1 MPTERIQA
9 QAIPQQQA
17 EATAMDHEQ
26 TWPARERWFQHGFE
40 HMPCGM
46 VVMSLAPGRPNLY
59 LAANDSFCQVAGY
72 SWAELAGREFI
83 SDFHPDDQAGL
94 DTAFQQVI
102 SGDCSSIQATSR
114 IVRKDGETVCIRL
127 TIATIQPAAGE
138 RYLTAFVEDITAAEQ
153 GAAEISQLRTELAR
167 SRRMKSLGHLL
178 DGVAADFNNLLMVIG
193 SYASLV
199 HEEVSLAETAGS
211 ATRWRPV
218 RSDIE
223 QIQDA
228 AERAKMLIK
237 HLLAFARRESALAED
252 VDLGQVV
259 SDASLLL
266 AELLGEQ
273 IPIVIQA
280 TRGAWPVHAA
290 PAILELMIADIA
302 ANARDAMPSGGQV
315 TIGIQNV
322 DTAGSDGIAHLKISQ
337 RDANELAVLLPGRY
351 VLLRI
356 TDTGIGMDPAIAE
369 RAFEPFFT
377 TKDHNESAGLG
388 LAGVHG
394 VAAQAGGRA
403 WLESEP
409 GRGTTVT
416 VALPA
421 APGSGYDT
429 ASAGTTQASS
439 TPGAGS
445 VLVIDDNPQIREVVH
460 RVLTSA
466 GYGVTTAAGGQDALD
481 LLDNP
486 DITADLVLTDVVM
499 PGITGNAFAAQ
510 LKARRPGLKILFMS
524 GYERPHNASETWPGE
539 GVQVIGKPFSRAALL
554 ATVSRLLGASSAGA
568 SSAGAGPE

>member
-1 MPTERIQA
+1 MAAERTQA
-9 QAIPQQQA
+9 GAIPEQRA
-17 EATAMDHEQ
+17 GAAAADHDQ
-26 TWPARERWFQHGFE
+26 SWPAREQWFQHGFE

-59 LAANDSFCQVAGY
+59 LAANDSFCQLAGY
-72 SWAELAGREFI
+72 SWAELAGREFL
-83 SDFHPDDQAGL
+83 SDFHPDEQAGL
-94 DTAFQQVI
+94 DVAFQQVI
-102 SGDCSSIQATSR
+102 SGDSPSIQATSR
-114 IVRKDGETVCIRL
+114 MIRKDGEAVFVRL
-127 TIATIQPAAGE
+127 TAATIELAAGE
-138 RYLTAFVEDITAAEQ
+138 RYLSAFVEDVTAAEQ
-153 GAAEISQLRTELAR
+153 GAAEMSQLRRELAR

-199 HEEVSLAETAGS
+199 HEEVSMAETAGS

-237 HLLAFARRESALAED
+237 HLLAFARRESALTED
-252 VDLGQVV
+252 VDLGRVV

-266 AELLGEQ
+266 GELLGEQ
-273 IPIVIQA
+273 IPVVVQA
-280 TRGAWPVHAA
+280 ARGAWPVRAA
-290 PAILELMIADIA
+290 PPMLELVIADIA
-302 ANARDAMPSGGQV
+302 ANARDAMPAGGQF
-315 TIGIQNV
+315 TIGIENV
-322 DTAGSDGIAHLKISQ
+322 DTSGSDGIAHLEISR
-337 RDANELAVLLPGRY
+337 RDANELAVLLAGRY
-351 VLLRI
+351 VLLRM
-356 TDTGIGMDPAIAE
+356 TDTGTGMDPAIAE

-377 TKDHNESAGLG
+377 TKDQNESAGLG
-388 LAGVHG
+388 LAAVHG

-429 ASAGTTQASS
+429 ASTGTAQAVSA
-439 TPGAGS
+439 PGGGS

-466 GYGVTTAAGGQDALD
+466 GYGVTTAASGQDALD
-481 LLDNP
+481 LLDDP

-499 PGITGNAFAAQ
+499 PGITGNAFTAQ
-510 LKARRPGLKILFMS
+510 LRARRPGMKILFMS
-524 GYERPHNASETWPGE
+524 GYERPQDASETWPGE
-539 GVQVIGKPFSRAALL
+539 GLQVIGKPFSRAALL
-554 ATVSRLLGASSAGA
+554 ATVSRLLGTSP
-568 SSAGAGPE
+568 AGPR

>member
-1 MPTERIQA
+1 MAAERTQA
-9 QAIPQQQA
+9 QAIPEQQA
-17 EATAMDHEQ
+17 GATAADSDQ
-26 TWPARERWFQHGFE
+26 AWPARERWFQHGFE

-59 LAANDSFCQVAGY
+59 LAANDSFCQLSGY
-72 SWAELAGREFI
+72 SWAELAGREFL
-83 SDFHPDDQAGL
+83 SDLHPDEQAGL
-94 DTAFQQVI
+94 DAAFQQVI
-102 SGDCSSIQATSR
+102 SGDSPSIHATSR
-114 IVRKDGETVCIRL
+114 IICKDGETVFVRL

-138 RYLTAFVEDITAAEQ
+138 RYLTAFVEDVTAAEQ
-153 GAAEISQLRTELAR
+153 GAAEVSQLRRELAR

-199 HEEVSLAETAGS
+199 HEEVSMAEAADG

-259 SDASLLL
+259 SDAGLLL
-266 AELLGEQ
+266 GELLGEQ
-273 IPIVIQA
+273 IPLIVQA
-280 TRGAWPVHAA
+280 APRDTWPVRAA

-315 TIGIQNV
+315 TVGIENV
-322 DTAGSDGIAHLKISQ
+322 DTSGSDGIAHLGISHC
-337 RDANELAVLLPGRY
+337 DASELAVLLPGRY

-377 TKDHNESAGLG
+377 TKDQNESAGLG
-388 LAGVHG
+388 LSAVHG

-403 WLESEP
+403 WLESGP
-409 GRGTTVT
+409 GHGTTVT

-429 ASAGTTQASS
+429 ASTGTARAVSA
-439 TPGAGS
+439 PGAGS

-466 GYGVTTAAGGQDALD
+466 GYRVTTAASGLDALD

-486 DITADLVLTDVVM
+486 DIAADLVLTDVVM

-510 LKARRPGLKILFMS
+510 LRARRPGMKILFMS
-524 GYERPHNASETWPGE
+524 GYERPHDASETWPGE
-539 GVQVIGKPFSRAALL
+539 GLQVIGKPFSRAALL
-554 ATVSRLLGASSAGA
+554 ATVSRLLGTSPAE
-568 SSAGAGPE
+568 AGPP

>member
-1 MPTERIQA
+1 MAAEPT
-9 QAIPQQQA
+9 QA
-17 EATAMDHEQ
+17 EAIPGQRAGAIAADHDQ
-26 TWPARERWFQHGFE
+26 SWPARERWFQHGFE

-59 LAANDSFCQVAGY
+59 LAANDSFCQLAGY
-72 SWAELAGREFI
+72 SWAELAGREFLC
-83 SDFHPDDQAGL
+83 DFHPDEQAGL
-94 DTAFQQVI
+94 DAVFQQVI
-102 SGDCSSIQATSR
+102 SGDTRSIRAISR
-114 IVRKDGETVCIRL
+114 LIGKDGETVSVRL
-127 TIATIQPAAGE
+127 TIATIEPAADE
-138 RYLTAFVEDITAAEQ
+138 RYLSAFVEDITAAER
-153 GAAEISQLRTELAR
+153 GAAEVSQLQRELAR
-167 SRRMKSLGHLL
+167 SRRMKSLGHLV

-199 HEEVSLAETAGS
+199 HEEVSMAEAADG

-237 HLLAFARRESALAED
+237 HLLAFARRESALTED
-252 VDLGQVV
+252 ADLGQVV

-266 AELLGEQ
+266 GDLLGEQ
-273 IPIVIQA
+273 IPLIIQA
-280 TRGAWPVHAA
+280 ARGAWPVRGA

-302 ANARDAMPSGGQV
+302 ANARDAMPSGGQF
-315 TIGIQNV
+315 TIGIENV
-322 DTAGSDGIAHLKISQ
+322 DTSGSDGIAQLEISHH
-337 RDANELAVLLPGRY
+337 DATELAVLLPGRY
-351 VLLRI
+351 VLLRM

-377 TKDHNESAGLG
+377 TKDHDESAGLG
-388 LAGVHG
+388 LSAVHG

-421 APGSGYDT
+421 APGSGYDA
-429 ASAGTTQASS
+429 ASAGAAPAASA
-439 TPGAGS
+439 PGAGS

-466 GYGVTTAAGGQDALD
+466 GYAVTTAASGQDALD
-481 LLDNP
+481 LLNDP

-510 LKARRPGLKILFMS
+510 LRATRPGMKILFMS
-524 GYERPHNASETWPGE
+524 GYERPRDASETWPGE
-539 GVQVIGKPFSRAALL
+539 GLQVIGKPFSRAALL
-554 ATVSRLLGASSAGA
+554 ATVSRLLGASR
-568 SSAGAGPE
+568 AGPR

>member
-1 MPTERIQA
+1 MPAERTQA
-9 QAIPQQQA
+9 QAIPKQQA
-17 EATAMDHEQ
+17 GAIAAGRDQ
-26 TWPARERWFQHGFE
+26 SWPARERWFQHGFE

-59 LAANDSFCQVAGY
+59 LAANDSFCQLAGY
-72 SWAELAGREFI
+72 SWTELAGREFL
-83 SDFHPDDQAGL
+83 SDFHPDEQAGL
-94 DTAFQQVI
+94 DAAFQEVI
-102 SGDCSSIQATSR
+102 SGDILSINTTSR
-114 IVRKDGETVCIRL
+114 IVRKDGGTVFVRL
-127 TIATIQPAAGE
+127 TIATMQPAAGE
-138 RYLTAFVEDITAAEQ
+138 CYLSAFVEDITAAEQ
-153 GAAEISQLRTELAR
+153 ATAEVSQLRRELAR

-178 DGVAADFNNLLMVIG
+178 DGVAANFNNQLMVIG

-199 HEEVSLAETAGS
+199 HEEVSMAETAGS

-237 HLLAFARRESALAED
+237 HLLAFARRESALTED

-266 AELLGEQ
+266 GELLGEQ
-273 IPIVIQA
+273 IRIIVQA
-280 TRGAWPVHAA
+280 ARDAWPVRAA

-302 ANARDAMPSGGQV
+302 ANARDAMPSGGQF

-322 DTAGSDGIAHLKISQ
+322 DTSGSDGIAHLQISH
-337 RDANELAVLLPGRY
+337 RDANELAVVLPGRY
-351 VLLRI
+351 VLLRM
-356 TDTGIGMDPAIAE
+356 TDTGTGMDSAIAE

-377 TKDHNESAGLG
+377 TKDQNESAGLG
-388 LAGVHG
+388 LASVHG

-403 WLESEP
+403 WLDSEP
-409 GRGTTVT
+409 GHGTTVT

-421 APGSGYDT
+421 APGSGYDI
-429 ASAGTTQASS
+429 ASAATAQAASA
-439 TPGAGS
+439 PGAGS

-466 GYGVTTAAGGQDALD
+466 GYGVTTAASGQDALD
-481 LLDNP
+481 LLNNP
-486 DITADLVLTDVVM
+486 DVTADLVLTDVVM

-510 LKARRPGLKILFMS
+510 LRARRPGMKILFMS
-524 GYERPHNASETWPGE
+524 GYERPPDASETWPGE

-554 ATVSRLLGASSAGA
+554 ATVSELLSISSAGA
-568 SSAGAGPE
+568 DPE

>member
-1 MPTERIQA
+1 MAAERTQA
-9 QAIPQQQA
+9 QALPQQA
-17 EATAMDHEQ
+17 GATAADSDQ
-26 TWPARERWFQHGFE
+26 ARPARERWFQHGFE

-59 LAANDSFCQVAGY
+59 LAANDSFCQLAGY
-72 SWAELAGREFI
+72 SWAELAGREFL
-83 SDFHPDDQAGL
+83 SDFHPDEQADL
-94 DTAFQQVI
+94 DAAFQQVI
-102 SGDCSSIQATSR
+102 SGDSPSIHATSR
-114 IVRKDGETVCIRL
+114 IICKDGETVFVRL

-138 RYLTAFVEDITAAEQ
+138 RYLTAFVEDVTAAEQ
-153 GAAEISQLRTELAR
+153 DAAEVSQVRRELAR

-199 HEEVSLAETAGS
+199 HEEVSMAEAAGG

-259 SDASLLL
+259 SDAGLLL
-266 AELLGEQ
+266 GELLGEQ
-273 IPIVIQA
+273 IPLIVQA
-280 TRGAWPVHAA
+280 APRDTWPVRAA
-290 PAILELMIADIA
+290 PAILELMITDIA
-302 ANARDAMPSGGQV
+302 ANARDAMPSGGQF
-315 TIGIQNV
+315 TIGIENV
-322 DTAGSDGIAHLKISQ
+322 DTSGSDGIAHLEISQ

-351 VLLRI
+351 VLLRM

-377 TKDHNESAGLG
+377 TKDQNESAGLG
-388 LAGVHG
+388 LSAVHG

-403 WLESEP
+403 WLESGP
-409 GRGTTVT
+409 GHGTTVT

-429 ASAGTTQASS
+429 ASTGTARAVSA
-439 TPGAGS
+439 PGGGS

-466 GYGVTTAAGGQDALD
+466 GYDVTTAASGQDALD
-481 LLDNP
+481 LLNDP
-486 DITADLVLTDVVM
+486 HITADLVLTDVVM
-499 PGITGNAFAAQ
+499 PGITGNVFAAQ
-510 LKARRPGLKILFMS
+510 LRARRPGTKILFMS
-524 GYERPHNASETWPGE
+524 GYERPPDASETWPGE
-539 GVQVIGKPFSRAALL
+539 GLQVIGKPFSRAALL
-554 ATVSRLLGASSAGA
+554 ATVSRLLGASA
-568 SSAGAGPE
+568 AGAGPQ